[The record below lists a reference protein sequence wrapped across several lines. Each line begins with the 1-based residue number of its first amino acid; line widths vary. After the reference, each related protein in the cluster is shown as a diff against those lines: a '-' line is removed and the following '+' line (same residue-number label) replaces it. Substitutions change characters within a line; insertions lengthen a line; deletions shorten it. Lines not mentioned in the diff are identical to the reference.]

1 MKNKKI
7 ITIIG
12 VIVVVIVLVIV
23 AISWNSKGNM
33 GSNDLISIQ
42 TEEIG
47 DTSGYN
53 EVAIDL
59 ELAYDEDEA
68 SFLINGE
75 VVPDEIRVK
84 PNTYLKVNVT
94 NNSDSP
100 TSVHFHGV
108 NGMSKMDGVGG
119 VTQEG
124 IGVGESFTYEFLL
137 DEPGTYMY
145 HAHMDSA
152 NQVNNENLFG
162 GLVVEEETKTNSEML
177 IFNTNVDDY
186 NAHHSASL
194 TYNDVEV
201 NGNTKL
207 EYNITNDENIFINL
221 TNLSSGPISLSFGD
235 NVKYRINSVDS
246 HPTNSDWS
254 TKGLIVPTANRM
266 QIEIE
271 NPKDSFVIQSTLKGK
286 QNANVFVNYKENES
300 AIPVEIDSGVETS
313 MMGGQSELLDSS
325 ADYLYDVIESTD
337 DLGVVDEKP
346 DVSVNME
353 LNMDSGYWVINDKAY
368 PDTDSIKV
376 SEGDIVEIT
385 LNNTSH
391 MGENHPFHLHGHE
404 FQVTE
409 VNGQEIDKTLNMD
422 TVEVLPG
429 NSMTI
434 KFKANNPGIWAFHCH
449 DLTHAGKGMF
459 TTLEYDG
466 YESGI
471 EGSAS
476 E

>member
-1 MKNKKI
+1 MKKNK

-12 VIVVVIVLVIV
+12 VMVVIIILITI
-23 AISWNSKGNM
+23 AISLNSKNNI
-33 GSNDLISIQ
+33 GSNDLVSIQ
-42 TEEIG
+42 SEEIG
-47 DTSGYN
+47 DTSGYD
-53 EVAIDL
+53 EVDIDL
-59 ELAYDEDEA
+59 ELTYDQDKA
-68 SFLINGE
+68 SFLINGL

-84 PNTYLKVNVT
+84 PKTYLKVNVT

-100 TSVHFHGV
+100 TSFHFHGV

-119 VTQEG
+119 VTQDE
-124 IGVGESFTYEFLL
+124 IGSGDSFTYEFLL
-137 DEPGTYMY
+137 DDPGTYMY

-162 GLVVEEETKTNSEML
+162 GLVVEEETNPNSEML

-201 NGNTKL
+201 NGKTEL
-207 EYNITNDENIFINL
+207 EYNITNDDNIFVNL
-221 TNLSSGPISLSFGD
+221 TNLSSGPISLYFGD
-235 NVKYRINSVDS
+235 NVRYRINSVDS

-254 TKGLIVPTANRM
+254 TSGLIVPTANRM

-271 NPKDSFVIQSTLKGK
+271 NPKESFVIQSTLKGK
-286 QNANVFVNYKENES
+286 QNANIFVNYNGSES
-300 AIPVEIDSGVETS
+300 ASPVEIDSDVETS
-313 MMGGQSELLDSS
+313 MMGGQSELLDDN

-337 DLGVVDEKP
+337 DLEVADEKP
-346 DVSVNME
+346 DVKVNME
-353 LNMDSGYWVINDKAY
+353 LNMDSGYWVIDDKAY

-459 TTLEYDG
+459 TTLEYEG

-471 EGSAS
+471 EGTAS